1 MILFEMFDE
10 PAELSLMDA
19 LRDFLPMAVEYLDL
33 SSLPKINLVTN
44 VGQTE
49 HPTFGKF
56 INDVNVIQVN
66 IENRNPNDIL
76 RTLAHELTHYS
87 QGVNGMLD
95 HTSGDTGSA
104 EENEAN
110 AVAGIIMRNFNQ
122 QYPKYLRLAPVIIE
136 KHL

>member
-10 PAELSLMDA
+10 PAELTLIDA
-19 LRDFLPMAVEYLDL
+19 LRDFLPIAVELL
-33 SSLPKINLVTN
+33 ELTSLPKINLVSN

-56 INDVNVIQVN
+56 INDAKVIQVN

-76 RTLAHELTHYS
+76 RTLAHELTHYA
-87 QGVNGMLD
+87 QGINGMLND
-95 HTSGDTGSA
+95 ASGNTGSA

-122 QYPKYLRLAPVIIE
+122 QYPKYLRLAPVVIE
-136 KHL
+136 KHQ